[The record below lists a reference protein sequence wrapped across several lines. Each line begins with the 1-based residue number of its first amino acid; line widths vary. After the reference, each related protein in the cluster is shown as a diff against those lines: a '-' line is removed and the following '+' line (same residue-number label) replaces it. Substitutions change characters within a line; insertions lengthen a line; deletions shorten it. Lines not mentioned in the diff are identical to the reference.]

1 MTRNLLIASIAVLS
15 LQQPQITNGTV
26 VPAASSSIE
35 REVASAA
42 ARTEPSWVAWKVPAV
57 GGHSRSCCW
66 YSNNGDNWYGCGLEP
81 REAGAAMT
89 RPAQPAGPVP
99 LEGGT
104 MVLVLVRVAGMGPGG
119 SAAGGNVD
127 RVRAFSDDCPLD
139 AGGRAVHLVE
149 GVTPE
154 ASVRWLANLI
164 ATEAKAE
171 GEDARHNSALS
182 AIAATA
188 GPAADAALETLA
200 GASQPS
206 KLRRQAI
213 FWIGQSRGDAGFRAL
228 RAMLAREDD
237 TRVRRSIIQ
246 AISRSKSAEATPA
259 LIAIA
264 KNDSDA
270 AARGEALFWLAQTA
284 GKDVAGEISEAAK
297 NDPDAKVQERAV
309 MALSQLPKDQGV
321 PLLID
326 LARTHD
332 NPRVRK
338 RAMFWLGQSKD
349 PRAVKFFEEILI
361 GR

>member
-1 MTRNLLIASIAVLS
+1 MTRLLIASVALLS
-15 LQQPQITNGTV
+15 LQQPQITNGSIVNAGTG
-26 VPAASSSIE
+26 IE
-35 REVASAA
+35 RAVAA
-42 ARTEPSWVAWKVPAV
+42 AAAGREPSWVAWKVPAV
-57 GGHSRSCCW
+57 NGRSQSCCW
-66 YSNNGDNWYGCGLEP
+66 YSDNGSNWYGCGIEP
-81 REAGAAMT
+81 REAGAP
-89 RPAQPAGPVP
+89 RVSPAQPAGPVP

-104 MVLVLVRVAGMGPGG
+104 MLVILARVADGRLE
-119 SAAGGNVD
+119 

-139 AGGRAVHLVE
+139 AGGRTVRLVDN
-149 GVTPE
+149 VTPDE
-154 ASVRWLANLI
+154 SVRWLA
-164 ATEAKAE
+164 AQAAADV
-171 GEDARHNSALS
+171 DADGRSSMQNSIVS
-182 AIAATA
+182 AIAGTA
-188 GPAADAALETLA
+188 GPAADAALDRFA
-200 GASQPS
+200 AASQPS
-206 KLRRQAI
+206 KVRRQAI
-213 FWIGQSRGDAGFRAL
+213 FWIGQSRGDAGFRKL
-228 RAMLAREDD
+228 RAMLDREDD

-246 AISRSKSAEATPA
+246 AMSRSKSAEATPA

-264 KNDSDA
+264 KNDPDA

-284 GKDVAGEISEAAK
+284 GRDVAGEISDAAK

-326 LARTHD
+326 LARTHE